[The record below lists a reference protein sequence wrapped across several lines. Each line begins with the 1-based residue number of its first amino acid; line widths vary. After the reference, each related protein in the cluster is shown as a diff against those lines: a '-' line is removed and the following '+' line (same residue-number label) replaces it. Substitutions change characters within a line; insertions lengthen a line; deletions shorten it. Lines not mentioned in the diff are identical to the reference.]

1 MALSLE
7 SREGPW
13 PQSTHLTREDSWPSR
28 CHYVHMVGY
37 LGPVPAL
44 LLISLLSLILPFNNL
59 IKKTRLQWNKMLA
72 KYFSYLG
79 KQWVASAVGFTL
91 FMVIIYCQLLIQG
104 CPKTGLCLVLFL
116 LFCLGAD
123 GLFQSSGKERSRS
136 FCDSSSSKPQRGT
149 CFAPDPASAPG
160 FRCPHSPWLQPS
172 NTSSAQPFSTDPAF
186 TLP

>member
-1 MALSLE
+1 M
-7 SREGPW
+7 
-13 PQSTHLTREDSWPSR
+13 
-28 CHYVHMVGY
+28 HMVGY
-37 LGPVPAL
+37 LGPVAAL
-44 LLISLLSLILPFNNL
+44 LLISLLSLVLHFNNL

-79 KQWVASAVGFTL
+79 KQWVASAVGFIL

-160 FRCPHSPWLQPS
+160 FRALILLGFSLLTCLQLSPSLQTQPS
-172 NTSSAQPFSTDPAF
+172 HCHEGSIYKRET
-186 TLP
+186 